1 MCQHTSKMQKV
12 VVKTLDTLYTVY
24 IREHRQKISSRL
36 ADVGCEGGGGAGLS
50 ESVKKGKF
58 VFFQIMLNE
67 VLKICEK

>member
-1 MCQHTSKMQKV
+1 MLA
-12 VVKTLDTLYTVY
+12 VK
-24 IREHRQKISSRL
+24 
-36 ADVGCEGGGGAGLS
+36 GGGGAGLS